1 MSQSV
6 TTIISGAS
14 GDAKNGRVQRSI
26 LPIFFGKSSFLLG
39 DRRGAFPTHTHPI
52 PPWLTIE
59 ANIFYWNQR
68 LILAD
73 LQKSFANQ
81 GNSTTDVMV
90 WQKVENFH
98 QNFEG
103 QSLQFRQCQGC
114 FFDHCLHSF
123 VWSRLRF
130 NHFVSHCFLLFAWSS
145 LHFFQGFL
153 NCAAPIFSNISKKK
167 FSQPFWKFSEI
178 FGIFQDILFFHV
190 FIL

>member
-1 MSQSV
+1 M
-6 TTIISGAS
+6 
-14 GDAKNGRVQRSI
+14 
-26 LPIFFGKSSFLLG
+26 
-39 DRRGAFPTHTHPI
+39 
-52 PPWLTIE
+52 E

-73 LQKSFANQ
+73 LQKFFANL

-153 NCAAPIFSNISKKK
+153 NCAAPIFSNISKKI
-167 FSQPFWKFSEI
+167 FSAVLEI
-178 FGIFQDILFFHV
+178 FGIFRNFSGYFIFSCFHFV
-190 FIL
+190 DFVYAR